1 MNQVFGDFIQE
12 FPPNHDSLELSFTPT
27 SERIKNRWRNQRL
40 SAHFMADYI
49 GNFLPLDK
57 DNPEEEKRIKEIKG
71 AVSYIANELLE
82 NAMKFHL
89 EASNTKVKLG
99 VHFLDA
105 AELIVAIFTKNST
118 DRNGADKF
126 QVFIQTLLACDPEE
140 FYIQQVEASAEDE
153 NAEMSGLGFLTMIN
167 DYQAGLG
174 WKFEPQPS
182 APEIITVTS
191 MALVSV

>member
-1 MNQVFGDFIQE
+1 MNQTFGDFIQA

-27 SERIKNRWRNQRL
+27 SERIKKRWRNQRL

-82 NAMKFHL
+82 NAMKFNL
-89 EASNTKVKLG
+89 ETSSSKVKLG

-105 AELIVAIFTKNST
+105 ADLIVAMFTKNSI
-118 DRNGADKF
+118 DRNSAQKF

-140 FYIQQVEASAEDE
+140 FYIQQVEASVEDE
-153 NAEMSGLGFLTMIN
+153 NAQMSGLGFLTMIN
-167 DYQAGLG
+167 DYQARLG
-174 WKFEPQPS
+174 WKFEALKS
-182 APEIITVTS
+182 APEIIVVTT
-191 MALVSV
+191 MAQVSV

>member
-1 MNQVFGDFIQE
+1 MNQTFGDFIQA

-27 SERIKNRWRNQRL
+27 SERIKKRWRNQRL

-82 NAMKFHL
+82 NAMKFNL
-89 EASNTKVKLG
+89 ESSNSKVKLG
-99 VHFLDA
+99 VHFLDTA
-105 AELIVAIFTKNST
+105 DLIVAMFTKNSI
-118 DRNGADKF
+118 DRNSAEKF

-140 FYIQQVEASAEDE
+140 FYIQQVEASVEDE

-167 DYQAGLG
+167 DYQAKLG
-174 WKFEPQPS
+174 WKFEALQS
-182 APEIITVTS
+182 TPEIIEVTT
-191 MALVSV
+191 MAQVSV

>member
-1 MNQVFGDFIQE
+1 MNQTFGDFIQA
-12 FPPNHDSLELSFTPT
+12 FSPNHDSLELSFTPT

-49 GNFLPLDK
+49 ANFLPLDK

-82 NAMKFHL
+82 NAMKFNL
-89 EASNTKVKLG
+89 ENSNSKVKLG

-105 AELIVAIFTKNST
+105 ASLIVAMFTKNSI
-118 DRNGADKF
+118 DRNSAEKF
-126 QVFIQTLLACDPEE
+126 QVFIQTLLASDPEE
-140 FYIQQVEASAEDE
+140 FYIQQVEASVENE

-167 DYQAGLG
+167 DYQARLG
-174 WKFEPQPS
+174 WKFEALQS
-182 APEIITVTS
+182 TPEIIAVTT
-191 MALVSV
+191 MAQVSV